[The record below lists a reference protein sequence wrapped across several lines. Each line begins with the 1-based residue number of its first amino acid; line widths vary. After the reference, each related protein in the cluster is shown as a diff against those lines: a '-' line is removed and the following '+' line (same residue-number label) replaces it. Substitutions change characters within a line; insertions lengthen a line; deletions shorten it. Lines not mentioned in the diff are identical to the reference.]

1 MLYHNRYDMIKI
13 QLYRKLR
20 KHRPPFERRLILC
33 KSIQNIPANEV
44 KLQGSQGSQKS
55 LLLDQVLNAYTF
67 NGVTDTD
74 TVIGRGEALKSKDTI
89 LRLRDQL
96 IATYPKANTA
106 KLRQNKDLTARD
118 LVTVLSQIVRY
129 HSHVIFSFKQ
139 WKWDKE
145 RKKQY
150 CIPKYQLM

>member
-1 MLYHNRYDMIKI
+1 MDPK
-13 QLYRKLR
+13 
-20 KHRPPFERRLILC
+20 
-33 KSIQNIPANEV
+33 
-44 KLQGSQGSQKS
+44 KS
-55 LLLDQVLNAYTF
+55 LLDEVLKAYTF

-89 LRLRDQL
+89 LRLREQL
-96 IATYPKANTA
+96 IAAYPKANTA
-106 KLRQNKDLTARD
+106 KLRQDQDLTARD

-139 WKWDKE
+139 WNWDKV